1 MYVGA
6 CDLLIFRIG
15 VVVNCLYGLDFIM
28 YWLGMVHF
36 RSPVAKYHSLFS
48 IFATPGDAP

>member
-15 VVVNCLYGLDFIM
+15 VVNCLYGLNFIM